1 MILWIGARVIVSDT
15 RQATLDEAVKLGVP
29 KEDIVPIGTSIPDFV
44 NERGL
49 GNSIDVVADFV
60 GLKQTVS
67 DAQNIGES
75 SSSSFRRQLPRPLA
89 KQALKTQCA
98 WVGNSSMLGLYQMRR
113 LLMRSFVS
121 RKD

>member
-44 NERGL
+44 KERGL
-49 GNSIDVVADFV
+49 ENSIDVVADFV

-75 SSSSFRRQLPRPLA
+75 SSRFIIQLSEHLA
-89 KQALKTQCA
+89 EPTFKTQCA
-98 WVGNSSMLGLYQMRR
+98 WVESFSMLGLCQMRR
-113 LLMRSFVS
+113 LLMPKFVS